1 MTLARTID
9 NVDISGL
16 RKMFDLARSD
26 SINLGLG
33 EPDFQP
39 PGNVKEALKNAIEEG
54 KNKYGSS
61 QGLLQLREAI
71 ADKTKIHR
79 DDITRDDVMITIGG
93 TEALWITSQVL
104 FQPGDEVLIPDPGF
118 VLYTPHIQLAGA
130 TPVFYPLVQDNE
142 FVPDIEALKEMITDK
157 TKGIYVN
164 SPSNP
169 TGGVFCRD
177 DVKAVTDL
185 ARDHD
190 LAIISDE
197 VYEHIIYDD
206 CEFYSFLG
214 DYDKVIQIHSFSK
227 TYALTGWR
235 MGYLVTKSDI
245 MKKLI
250 VMHYHN
256 VACPTSP
263 FQHAALAALQGPQ
276 DSVRDMVTEFK
287 TRRDLI
293 VSELNSINGFKCISP
308 KGAFYAFPKFE
319 FEIQAKELVMKLAE
333 AGLICTHGS
342 AFGEHGE
349 GHLRFSYATSQDNI
363 RKGMEILRNV
373 VENL

>member
-1 MTLARTID
+1 MTLAKTIN

-39 PGNVKEALKNAIEEG
+39 PDNVKEALKTAIDTG

-61 QGLLQLREAI
+61 QGLLPLREAI
-71 ADKTKIHR
+71 AERTKIHR
-79 DDITRDDVMITIGG
+79 EDITQSDVIITVGG
-93 TEALWITSQVL
+93 TEALWISSQVL
-104 FQPGDEVLIPDPGF
+104 FQPGDEILIPDPGF
-118 VLYTPHIQLAGA
+118 VLYTPHVQLAGA
-130 TPVFYPLVQDNE
+130 TPVFYPLAQDNE
-142 FVPDIEALKEMITDK
+142 FVPDIEMINELITDK

-185 ARDHD
+185 AQDHK
-190 LAIISDE
+190 LTIISDE
-197 VYEHIIYDD
+197 VYEHILYDD
-206 CEFYSFLG
+206 CEFCSFLG
-214 DYDKVIQIHSFSK
+214 DYDNVIQIHSFSK

-235 MGYLVTKSDI
+235 IGYLVTKSDLI
-245 MKKLI
+245 KKLI

-256 VACPTSP
+256 VACPPSP

-276 DSVRDMVTEFK
+276 DSVRNMVAEFK

-293 VSELNSINGFKCISP
+293 VNELNSIEGFNCILP

-319 FEIQAKELVMKLAE
+319 LGIKASELVMKLAE

-342 AFGEHGE
+342 AFGGNGE
-349 GHLRFSYATSQDNI
+349 GHLRLSYATSQDNI
-363 RKGMEILRNV
+363 RKGMEILRDV
-373 VENL
+373 ASNL